1 MSDRDRLVDRGV
13 ISFEQAE
20 RFQGDA
26 TPDKAGGP
34 RTVEVLAYIGAI
46 GLFIATV
53 ALVVKVALPD
63 DPLLGLLT
71 DDFDNISGGLVAL
84 LGAALVFGTGYQFA
98 GREGA
103 VKRGSGFMLLAGWAL
118 ASIGFGLLLFDL
130 DIEDFTP
137 IVVLI
142 PSAAVATIAWMRLRS
157 VPTQLALFAVA
168 VNLLSATLILI
179 QVEER
184 IELSEILFTAALGGT
199 PSFGSWISHAAN
211 LALGLAWIWMARTGA
226 IRPRNTAMFIGSV
239 YASIWAFVLYG
250 TDDNWLILV
259 GVLALSLLWAATQWG
274 SSVLGAIGTI
284 GLVLVIIQVM
294 DLVYEEGPGTGEFI
308 LWFGIAGG
316 LAVVGMWLLA
326 RTGESGTPAAMAPEP
341 APMPTTT
348 STEI

>member
-1 MSDRDRLVDRGV
+1 MSDTDRLVDRGV
-13 ISFEQAE
+13 VSFEQAE

-26 TPDKAGGP
+26 APDKAGGP

-63 DPLLGLLT
+63 DPLLGLLS
-71 DDFDNISGGLVAL
+71 DDFENITGGLVAL
-84 LGAALVFGTGYQFA
+84 LGAVIVFGTGYQFA
-98 GREGA
+98 AREGA
-103 VKRGSGFMLLAGWAL
+103 VRRGSGFMLLAGWAL
-118 ASIGFGLLLFDL
+118 ASVGFFLLLFDL

-142 PSAAVATIAWMRLRS
+142 PSAAVAVIAWMRLRS

-168 VNLLSATLILI
+168 VNLLSAILILI
-179 QVEER
+179 QVNER
-184 IELSEILFTAALGGT
+184 IEVSDILFTAAVGGT
-199 PSFGSWISHAAN
+199 PSFGGWISHAAN
-211 LALGLAWIWMARTGA
+211 VALGLAWVWFARTGA
-226 IRPRNTAMFIGSV
+226 IRPRNAAMFIGSV

-259 GVLALSLLWAATQWG
+259 GVLALSFLWAATRWG

-284 GLVLVIIQVM
+284 GLVLVIIQAM
-294 DLVYEEGPGTGEFI
+294 DLVYEEGPGTNEFI

-316 LAVVGMWLLA
+316 VAVVGLWLFA
-326 RTGESGTPAAMAPEP
+326 RGGESGTPAAMAPEP
-341 APMPTTT
+341 VPTPTTT
-348 STEI
+348 SAEM